1 MTYRALPC
9 FKAYDVRGRIGI
21 DLDGD
26 VAYRV
31 GSAVAQHFAA
41 ETVVVGYDARE
52 NREVLQAHVSAI
64 TDVLGR
70 KRVSHIRSWGVM
82 RRWMQ
87 L

>member
-31 GSAVAQHFAA
+31 GRAVAQHFAA
-41 ETVVVGYDARE
+41 ETLVVGYNTRETSPEFAADFARGL
-52 NREVLQAHVSAI
+52 NS
-64 TDVLGR
+64 
-70 KRVSHIRSWGVM
+70 
-82 RRWMQ
+82 
-87 L
+87 

>member
-31 GSAVAQHFAA
+31 G
-41 ETVVVGYDARE
+41 R
-52 NREVLQAHVSAI
+52 
-64 TDVLGR
+64 
-70 KRVSHIRSWGVM
+70 GV
-82 RRWMQ
+82 
-87 L
+87 